1 MTSWEKGQCKVFLQR
16 EAKLTRTTGCVGFK
30 GRQNVQWG
38 KIGAACA
45 SYVSKPSI
53 FQGCNINY
61 CFWGKDTVQYSS
73 VQVTH
78 RGIPDIHFSLTYI
91 LGNIEG
97 YTIYVYLYIYILL
110 LLLLLSL
117 LLLKKHH
124 YHHYYYYYYY
134 ILYYFT
140 WYYAYVIYII
150 LNIIYYILYIKYY
163 ILYII
168 YYVIYI
174 IYCIL
179 YIIYYIPYITFLYI
193 FSIYPRCIARVLW
206 QMWIFT
212 VMSER
217 SLVLSDSNLW
227 IYEVRTPSDVFS
239 IEKSAGEGMR
249 FRVIIRDSRGIWE
262 SDFHLE
268 RKVSCHLSCHKAT
281 AWANELDL
289 VWWNKAETNWELRHQ
304 TCGKGDSNR
313 AASLRRAFGGPFGL
327 GPM

>member
-1 MTSWEKGQCKVFLQR
+1 MCNEEKLAQHVLAMSRNQAFFRDVTLIIAF
-16 EAKLTRTTGCVGFK
+16 EAKTPCSTAPYRWHTEG
-30 GRQNVQWG
+30 
-38 KIGAACA
+38 
-45 SYVSKPSI
+45 Y
-53 FQGCNINY
+53 
-61 CFWGKDTVQYSS
+61 
-73 VQVTH
+73 
-78 RGIPDIHFSLTYI
+78 LTYTSRWLIYWEISRDI
-91 LGNIEG
+91 L
-97 YTIYVYLYIYILL
+97 YMYIYIYIYIYILL
-110 LLLLLSL
+110 LLLLSLLLFKKKTSLSSL
-117 LLLKKHH
+117 LLL
-124 YHHYYYYYYY
+124 
-134 ILYYFT
+134 LLL
-140 WYYAYVIYII
+140 YII
-150 LNIIYYILYIKYY
+150 LFYMILCICYIYYIKYYILYIKYY

-179 YIIYYIPYITFLYI
+179 YIIYYIPYITCLYI

-313 AASLRRAFGGPFGL
+313 AASLRRAFGGPFASGQCKQ
-327 GPM
+327 

>member
-1 MTSWEKGQCKVFLQR
+1 MLLRQR
-16 EAKLTRTTGCVGFK
+16 HRAVQLRTGDTQRDTWHTLLVDLYI
-30 GRQNVQWG
+30 G
-38 KIGAACA
+38 K
-45 SYVSKPSI
+45 Y
-53 FQGCNINY
+53 
-61 CFWGKDTVQYSS
+61 
-73 VQVTH
+73 
-78 RGIPDIHFSLTYI
+78 RGIYYI
-91 LGNIEG
+91 CIF
-97 YTIYVYLYIYILL
+97 IYIYIIITTTIIIITI
-110 LLLLLSL
+110 
-117 LLLKKHH
+117 LKKHH

>member
-1 MTSWEKGQCKVFLQR
+1 MHMLY
-16 EAKLTRTTGCVGFK
+16 
-30 GRQNVQWG
+30 
-38 KIGAACA
+38 II
-45 SYVSKPSI
+45 Y
-53 FQGCNINY
+53 
-61 CFWGKDTVQYSS
+61 
-73 VQVTH
+73 
-78 RGIPDIHFSLTYI
+78 YI
-91 LGNIEG
+91 LSI
-97 YTIYVYLYIYILL
+97 
-110 LLLLLSL
+110 
-117 LLLKKHH
+117 K
-124 YHHYYYYYYY
+124 YYMFY
-134 ILYYFT
+134 ILYYDII
-140 WYYAYVIYII
+140 YY
-150 LNIIYYILYIKYY
+150 IYYILYITYY
-163 ILYII
+163 IWCNIHYIL
-168 YYVIYI
+168 YI

-179 YIIYYIPYITFLYI
+179 YIIYYILHVYTCLYM

-227 IYEVRTPSDVFS
+227 NYEVRTPSDVFS

-249 FRVIIRDSRGIWE
+249 FRVVIRDSRGIWE

-289 VWWNKAETNWELRHQ
+289 VWWNKAETKWKLRHQ